1 MLSEKEFIDKVWIDY
16 EKYENQK
23 KKKDKFYEKHVYKNT
38 ESLVLL
44 KSAAMF
50 LLVFTITATLVGGT
64 YAAIKMVTEN
74 NKKIEQQAAKAEDG
88 SYEYYQENHN
98 RNDYEEN
105 IQYLHNIGYE
115 YHKINTYKEYLEAK
129 EVISGLIEMTEE
141 DFENNFAIVIGT
153 FQAKSFTYQGLY
165 IKDIFA
171 DDEKLTII
179 LDINDN
185 NDNLDVSAK
194 LPVDI
199 DREKI
204 NILFDI
210 PKPEMTE
217 YKPVAEIMADYKNYT
232 KEQAEA
238 DKCIVID
245 SHYGDS
251 EGFDKFLEETKQGKN
266 GCIRV
271 ISYGD
276 GGIAGVRD
284 IEYKDGEYFIEY
296 TFFSEIYP
304 VINNSEIKKR
314 YYKGDTFEVN
324 IREIEKMGF
333 RERTYSLI
341 DTKREKVLLDRYNKI
356 VKEEY
361 EKELKQLYDKDIRLK
376 TYKYWEE
383 EKGNVFDESKIAE
396 YDKLYEKEY
405 KEAVEERIYRDIKQ
419 PYEWTVEGRFEQKEE
434 IFLICELDE
443 GYNGD

>member
-64 YAAIKMVTEN
+64 YAAIKTITEN
-74 NKKIEQQAAKAEDG
+74 NKKIEQQAAKAEEG

-251 EGFDKFLEETKQGKN
+251 EGFDKFLEETKQGK
-266 GCIRV
+266 
-271 ISYGD
+271 
-276 GGIAGVRD
+276 
-284 IEYKDGEYFIEY
+284 
-296 TFFSEIYP
+296 T
-304 VINNSEIKKR
+304 
-314 YYKGDTFEVN
+314 
-324 IREIEKMGF
+324 
-333 RERTYSLI
+333 
-341 DTKREKVLLDRYNKI
+341 
-356 VKEEY
+356 
-361 EKELKQLYDKDIRLK
+361 
-376 TYKYWEE
+376 
-383 EKGNVFDESKIAE
+383 
-396 YDKLYEKEY
+396 
-405 KEAVEERIYRDIKQ
+405 
-419 PYEWTVEGRFEQKEE
+419 
-434 IFLICELDE
+434 
-443 GYNGD
+443 

>member
-1 MLSEKEFIDKVWIDY
+1 MLSEKEFINKVWIDY
-16 EKYENQK
+16 EKYESQK

-44 KSAAMF
+44 KSVAMF

-64 YAAIKMVTEN
+64 YAAIKTITEN

-324 IREIEKMGF
+324 KRVIDKSDVSEI
-333 RERTYSLI
+333 TYSLI
-341 DTKREKVLLDRYNKI
+341 DTKREKVLLERFNKK

-361 EKELKQLYDKDIRLK
+361 EKELKYLYDKDTRLA

-383 EKGNVFDESKIAE
+383 EKGNIFDESKIDE
-396 YDKLYEKEY
+396 YDKLYEDEY
-405 KEAVEERIYRDIKQ
+405 KKAVEERIDRNIKQ
-419 PYEWTVEGRFEQKEE
+419 PYEWTVEGRVEQKEE
-434 IFLICELDE
+434 IFSIYK
-443 GYNGD
+443 YN